1 MMKRLIGLGLIVA
14 SLSAQAELQ
23 VSNAQIRAVPPTQ
36 KITAAFMDI
45 SNNSESSIAIVAV
58 ETDIAD
64 SVEFHTSIRDGEKI
78 LMRKVESI
86 PVDSQSTTALTSGG
100 YHLMFFGLK
109 RPLVIDELIELRLRL
124 NDGESKAISVPVKRF
139 IPIN

>member
-1 MMKRLIGLGLIVA
+1 MMKYLIGFGLIVA
-14 SLSAQAELQ
+14 SLSALAELQ

-45 SNNSESSIAIVAV
+45 SNHSESSIAIIAI

-64 SVEFHTSIRDGEKI
+64 SVEFHTSIREGEKI

-86 PVDSQSTTALTSGG
+86 PVDSQSTTALEPGG
-100 YHLMFFGLK
+100 YHLMLFGLK
-109 RPLVIDELIELRLRL
+109 RPLIIDELIKLQLQL
-124 NDGESKAISVPVKRF
+124 SNGEFQTVTVPVIRFVPVK
-139 IPIN
+139 